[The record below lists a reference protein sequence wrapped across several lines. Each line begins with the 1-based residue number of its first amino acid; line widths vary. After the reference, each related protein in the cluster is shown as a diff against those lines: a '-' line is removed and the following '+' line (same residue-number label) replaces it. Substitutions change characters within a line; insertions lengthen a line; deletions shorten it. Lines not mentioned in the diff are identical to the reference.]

1 MSFQFI
7 LAEATSE
14 NMIAAVTP
22 MHDAPFQGRGAW
34 RGSDFADPGAWT
46 YRLPPPAVA
55 ELDRAMRNVRHRR
68 REISTLTMADFP
80 APCFS
85 GDAATLRREV
95 QSGRGFVVIGGLP
108 IDSYSDEEAAIL
120 YWGIATYLGTPIP
133 QNVKEEHLFSVRDE
147 GYNFQRDYGATGVR
161 ISRTASAIDFHTDSS
176 AAYAGYTPDI
186 VSLLALQT
194 AKAGGAT
201 GIVSAQTVHNILRE
215 ERPDYVKRLYS
226 PYYFDRRAELRAG
239 ESPTL
244 LAPVFTCGDSLAIR
258 YFRFNLMK
266 GHETATAPLTPADTD
281 PLDYLESVF
290 RREDLAVTFQME
302 RGDMQFVNNRFVLH
316 SRTAFEDHAEP
327 ERRRNFLRL
336 WMRYQ
341 DAAAGR

>member
-1 MSFQFI
+1 
-7 LAEATSE
+7 
-14 NMIAAVTP
+14 MIAAVTS
-22 MHDAPFQGRGAW
+22 MHDAPFHGRGAW
-34 RGSDFADPGAWT
+34 RGSDFADPEAWT
-46 YRLPPPAVA
+46 YRLPPAALA
-55 ELDRAMRNVRHRR
+55 ELDNAMRDVRDRR

-80 APCFS
+80 APCFAA
-85 GDAATLRREV
+85 DAAALRKEV
-95 QSGRGFVVIGGLP
+95 QSGRGFVVIRGLP
-108 IDSYSDEEAAIL
+108 IDSYSDEEAAII

-186 VSLLALQT
+186 VSLLALRT
-194 AKAGGAT
+194 AKAGGST

-215 ERPDYVKRLYS
+215 ERPDYLQRLYA
-226 PYYFDRRAELRAG
+226 PYYFDRRAELRPG

-244 LAPVFTCGDSLAIR
+244 LAPVFTFGDSLAIR
-258 YFRFNLMK
+258 YFRFNLMR
-266 GHETATAPLTPADTD
+266 GYETAGVPLTQADAD
-281 PLDYLESVF
+281 PLDLLESVF

-327 ERRRNFLRL
+327 DRRRNFLRL
-336 WMRYQ
+336 WMRYG
-341 DAAAGR
+341 DAETDW